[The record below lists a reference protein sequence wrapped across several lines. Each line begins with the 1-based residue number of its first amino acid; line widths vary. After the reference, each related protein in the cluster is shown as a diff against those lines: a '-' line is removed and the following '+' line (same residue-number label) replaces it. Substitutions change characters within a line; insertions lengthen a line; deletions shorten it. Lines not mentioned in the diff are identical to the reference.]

1 MIDQSAELITRIQ
14 KAWSYVLN
22 KYYSRV
28 KKTKKNYRVCFEQ
41 KSAWRPVTNFAAK
54 LHKLK

>member
-28 KKTKKNYRVCFEQ
+28 KKTKKITEYALSKKVHGGR
-41 KSAWRPVTNFAAK
+41 
-54 LHKLK
+54 